1 MARFCLGFSLTEA
14 LCLGAGL
21 AVSGFC
27 YYMYRKKKKT
37 ADELDNASHIN
48 IDGNLKDT
56 LEVTPGARL
65 QYAVVEGV
73 VEPVGEPLRSQCHE
87 DFVGVLNKVEVTE
100 HRLGLNSL
108 YSALFKRRDKPVLHK
123 QVRSVPFVLRGSD
136 ETAVRVHCP
145 LKASGLN
152 MEILYKRFH
161 QVSHG
166 FSVLG
171 WYFSGVKS
179 NRQLETE
186 EMLRVGTRVTGVGEL
201 TLDPDGTL
209 NLRPPSDGSKYFLS
223 MAGYDTLRKKHRAA
237 AKVWKYLAVIFA
249 LASAPAFYTC
259 YQAQPEHLMLFILFF
274 S

>member
-1 MARFCLGFSLTEA
+1 MAKFCLGFSLTEA

-21 AVSGFC
+21 AVSGLC

-87 DFVGVLNKVEVTE
+87 DIVGVVHKVEVTE
-100 HRLGLNSL
+100 PRLGLSSL
-108 YSALFKRRDKPVLHK
+108 YSALFKSHDKPVLHK
-123 QVRSVPFVLRGSD
+123 QVTSVPFVLRGSD
-136 ETAVRVHCP
+136 GTAVQVHCP

-152 MEILYKRFH
+152 MEMLYKRFL

-179 NRQLETE
+179 YSRLETE
-186 EMLRVGTRVTGVGEL
+186 EMLRVGTRVTGVGQL

-209 NLRPPSDGSKYFLS
+209 NLRPPSDGTKYFLS
-223 MAGYDTLRKKHRAA
+223 MADYDTLRKQYSAA
-237 AKVWKYLAVIFA
+237 TKAWKRFAVIFA
-249 LASAPAFYTC
+249 LAGAAALYL
-259 YQAQPEHLMLFILFF
+259 HGKLR
-274 S
+274 